1 MNLLYSNIYIIL
13 TFIILLIFVLFVVII
28 KEKLY
33 QKYLDKISKVDSE
46 VFLPKD
52 ELTYLKQIFYLVM
65 GVIALISLIIFYL
78 GTSYTNYMDI
88 SFLDVVI
95 SIIAIIYIADKRRFN
110 FILAILLI
118 PVHSIVWLFGI
129 ADVTLIIRIFHWMH
143 FIGVVLSAGFFFKRF
158 LKYTKSN
165 NLGYTVLIFIGILSI
180 GLLVTSFYE
189 NTTFLNSLVMISNAF
204 TSNGYTVLGNSFG
217 GKVVSILLVWGGYL
231 LSGVGT
237 ATLAAA
243 IITSHLKGKL
253 KNQEHKINELSD
265 ELKSKDEK
273 LDLLLDEIKDLKEL
287 VKK

>member
-1 MNLLYSNIYIIL
+1 MNLSSNMYIIL
-13 TFIILLIFVLFVVII
+13 TFITLLIFVLFIAII
-28 KEKLY
+28 KENLY

-52 ELTYLKQIFYLVM
+52 ELNYLKQIFYLLM
-65 GVIALISLIIFYL
+65 GAIAILSLIIFYL
-78 GTSYTNYMDI
+78 GSDPNFIDINYLDI
-88 SFLDVVI
+88 VV
-95 SIIAIIYIADKRRFN
+95 SIIAIIYIADKRPFN

-118 PVHSIVWLFGI
+118 PTHSIVWILGI
-129 ADVTLIIRIFHWMH
+129 TDVNLLILIFHWMH
-143 FIGVVLSAGFFFKRF
+143 ITGVVLSAYFFFKRF

-180 GLLVTSFYE
+180 GLLVTAFYE
-189 NTTFLNSLVMISNAF
+189 QTSFLNSVVMISNAF
-204 TSNGYTVLGNSFG
+204 TSNGYTVLGKSFG

-243 IITSHLKGKL
+243 IITAYLKGKITD
-253 KNQEHKINELSD
+253 QEHKINELSD